1 MNYFLSFAES
11 ISPGV
16 VGGKGH
22 GLHRLESWGFQV
34 PEGFVVPAEIYRQ
47 ELAANSIGPSAEQ
60 LDGATE
66 EELLRFAADMRSSIR
81 AMIFNPQ
88 FSDEIGAI
96 WESISGNGGD
106 QITIACRSSAN
117 AEDSAA
123 ASFAGQY
130 LTVLGLRSAAE
141 VESGIKDCWVSM
153 WEDSAVSYGTMG
165 GHVLSNLAMA
175 VVVQRVVPAEVSGV
189 VFSINPIMGNRD
201 EIYINSSWGL
211 GEAVVSGLV
220 TPDTYIVNKDSMS
233 VVSKQ
238 ISPVKQIKFVV
249 GDEGTAHQIEVSSE
263 EAGASTLSDEAA
275 VQVATIARDAEDK
288 AGMPMDLEWAFEGGE
303 LYPLQARPITAL

>member
-1 MNYFLSFAES
+1 MNYFLSFADS
-11 ISPGV
+11 TSPDV

-47 ELAANSIGPSAEQ
+47 ELAANRIGPSAEQ

-66 EELLRFAADMRSSIR
+66 EELLKFAADMRSSISG
-81 AMIFNPQ
+81 MTFNSK
-88 FSDEIGAI
+88 FSDEISAI
-96 WESISGNGGD
+96 WETISGNGGD
-106 QITIACRSSAN
+106 QITVACRSSAN

-141 VESGIKDCWVSM
+141 VEGGIRDCWASM

-175 VVVQRVVPAEVSGV
+175 VVVQRVIPSDIAGV
-189 VFSINPIMGNRD
+189 VFSMNPIMGNRD

-211 GEAVVSGLV
+211 GESVVSGIV
-220 TPDTYIVNKDSMS
+220 TPDTYIVDKVSMTVS
-233 VVSKQ
+233 SKQ
-238 ISPVKQIKFVV
+238 ISSAKQTKFVV
-249 GDEGTAHQIEVSSE
+249 GDKGTAHQTECSAAEV
-263 EAGASTLSDEAA
+263 GASTLTDEAA
-275 VQVATIARDAEDK
+275 VQIATIARDAEEK

-303 LYPLQARPITAL
+303 LYVLQARPITAL

>member
-1 MNYFLSFAES
+1 MNHFLSFAES
-11 ISPGV
+11 TSPDV

-34 PEGFVVPAEIYRQ
+34 PEGFVVPAEIYRH
-47 ELAANSIGPSAEQ
+47 ELAANDIGPSADQ
-60 LDGATE
+60 LDRATE
-66 EELLRFAADMRSSIR
+66 EELLKFAADMRTSIR
-81 AMIFNPQ
+81 SMTFNAD
-88 FSDEIGAI
+88 FLDEIGAI
-96 WESISGNGGD
+96 WKSISGKGGGK
-106 QITIACRSSAN
+106 ITVACRSSAN

-141 VESGIKDCWVSM
+141 IERGIKDCWASM

-175 VVVQRVVPAEVSGV
+175 VVVQRVVPADVSGV
-189 VFSINPIMGNRD
+189 VFSMNPIMGNRD

-233 VVSKQ
+233 VSSQQ
-238 ISPVKQIKFVV
+238 ISAVKQIKFIV
-249 GDEGTAHQIEVSSE
+249 GDEGTAFQTEVPAAE
-263 EAGASTLSDEAA
+263 VGAPTLAHEDA
-275 VQVATIARDAEDK
+275 VQVATIARDAEEK

-303 LYPLQARPITAL
+303 LYILQARPITAL

>member
-11 ISPGV
+11 ISPDV

-34 PEGFVVPAEIYRQ
+34 PEGFVVPAGIYRQ
-47 ELAANSIGPSAEQ
+47 ELAANSIGPTAEQ

-66 EELLRFAADMRSSIR
+66 EELLRFAADIRSSIR

-96 WESISGNGGD
+96 WESISSNGGD

-130 LTVLGLRSAAE
+130 LTVLGLRSAAQ
-141 VESGIKDCWVSM
+141 VEIGIKDCWVSM
-153 WEDSAVSYGTMG
+153 WEDSAVRYGTMG

-233 VVSKQ
+233 VASKQ

-249 GDEGTAHQIEVSSE
+249 GDEGTAHQTEVSAE

-303 LYPLQARPITAL
+303 LYPLQARPITVL

>member
-11 ISPGV
+11 ISPDV

-47 ELAANSIGPSAEQ
+47 ELAANNIGPSAEQ

-81 AMIFNPQ
+81 AMIFNSQ

-117 AEDSAA
+117 AEDSTA

-130 LTVLGLRSAAE
+130 LTVLGLRSAAQ

-233 VVSKQ
+233 IASKQ
-238 ISPVKQIKFVV
+238 ISRAKHIKFVV
-249 GDEGTAHQIEVSSE
+249 GDEGTAHQIEVSAE
-263 EAGASTLSDEAA
+263 EAGASTLSDEVA
-275 VQVATIARDAEDK
+275 VQVATIARDAENK